1 MSGNARHGQ
10 RETRAPLNPHLSSLI
25 ELQTLDLRIAE
36 IREQRR
42 KIPERLAAAEAPLRD
57 AARLLKET
65 TDSVEALVK
74 ERRARERDL
83 EVHEMQTEKLK
94 ARLSE
99 LKTNKEYQ
107 AYLFEIEMANK
118 KKGEIEEQILILMEK
133 IEQTQRTAKD
143 AQAKVTEAERAFGR
157 EKKTLEELE
166 TKLEAELSELDRKQR
181 ELAAAIDKGLFDRYT
196 KLKATRKDV
205 ALAPVRD
212 GICQGCRLQV
222 PPQLVAEVKR
232 SDELQTCPY
241 CHRMLYWD
249 GGPVED
255 VKIGPSA
262 EKADDEVG
270 ETV

>member
-1 MSGNARHGQ
+1 M
-10 RETRAPLNPHLSSLI
+10 NPHLSSLI

-42 KIPERLAAAEAPLRD
+42 KIPERLAEAEAPLRE

-65 TDSVEALVK
+65 ADSVEALVK

-83 EVHEMQTEKLK
+83 EAHESQTEKLK

-99 LKTNKEYQ
+99 LKSNKEYQ

-118 KKGEIEEQILILMEK
+118 KKGEIEEQILILMEQ
-133 IEQTQRTAKD
+133 IEQMQRTAKE
-143 AQAKVTEAERAFGR
+143 AQAKAAEAERAFGR
-157 EKKTLEELE
+157 EKKTLEELA

-181 ELAAAIDKGLFDRYT
+181 ELAATIDKGLFDRYT
-196 KLKATRKDV
+196 KLKAVRKDL
-205 ALAPVRD
+205 ALVPVRD
-212 GICQGCRLQV
+212 GVCQGCRLQV

-232 SDELQTCPY
+232 STELQTCPY

-255 VKIGPSA
+255 VRVAPGA
-262 EKADDEVG
+262 EKAADEVG
-270 ETV
+270 GAV